1 MKQLKYLFIIII
13 LSLCGCGKKTS
24 LDRYPDSDYPKQYPK
39 EK

>member
-1 MKQLKYLFIIII
+1 MKHLKYLFIIVT
-13 LSLCGCGKKTS
+13 LSLYGCGKKTS

>member
-1 MKQLKYLFIIII
+1 MKQIKYLFIIII

>member
-1 MKQLKYLFIIII
+1 MKHLKYLFIIVI
-13 LSLCGCGKKTS
+13 LSLYGCGKKTN